1 VGWRGFDRFFS
12 QLVRWTF
19 PGEDTGGIEA
29 EFLTDGDAARLRVT
43 SVESDGTPRDF
54 YETAVTIV
62 DPDLGQ
68 QVVQLEQVAP
78 GVYEAPLG
86 TLKPGAYGLRVL
98 QKRAGVADL
107 GRTLGLVAPT
117 PAEYRLLGVD
127 ESLLSTLRA
136 ATGGRAIETA
146 EEVWTHD
153 LRSTAFATDLW
164 PLLLVLALLLFPIDV
179 AIRRVSISRRELVA
193 ARRWSSARLG
203 RGRAA
208 RPAAVGE
215 MLAAKERAAGAR
227 SRAALVRPADGSAA
241 DGPAPGA
248 TPVPHPAP
256 APVTQP
262 GPAPATPDAPPP
274 ASSGEAPTAETD
286 TLARLREAKKRA
298 QR

>member
-1 VGWRGFDRFFS
+1 MTV
-12 QLVRWTF
+12 
-19 PGEDTGGIEA
+19 
-29 EFLTDGDAARLRVT
+29 
-43 SVESDGTPRDF
+43 
-54 YETAVTIV
+54 V

-68 QVVQLEQVAP
+68 QVVELEQVAP

-86 TLKPGAYGLRVL
+86 ALKAGAYALRVL

-117 PAEYRLLGVD
+117 PAEYRLLGVN
-127 ESLLSTLRA
+127 ESLLTTLRA

-146 EEVWTHD
+146 EDVWTHD

-179 AIRRVSISRRELVA
+179 AIRRVSVSRRELVA
-193 ARRWSSARLG
+193 ARAWFGSRVLG

-208 RPAAVGE
+208 RPEAVGG
-215 MLAAKERAAGAR
+215 MLAAKERAPGTR
-227 SRAALVRPADGSAA
+227 SRAALVRPASDPAGATPTSRTPVTAA
-241 DGPAPGA
+241 TAGPPSSKTTPPAPGDPLTGGSA
-248 TPVPHPAP
+248 TGPTTAP
-256 APVTQP
+256 SAQ
-262 GPAPATPDAPPP
+262 
-274 ASSGEAPTAETD
+274 ASDSD

>member
-1 VGWRGFDRFFS
+1 M
-12 QLVRWTF
+12 
-19 PGEDTGGIEA
+19 
-29 EFLTDGDAARLRVT
+29 TDGDAARLRVT
-43 SVESDGTPRDF
+43 SAESDGTPRDF
-54 YETAVTIV
+54 YETAVTLV
-62 DPDLGQ
+62 DPELGQ
-68 QVVQLEQVAP
+68 QVVTLEQVAP

-86 TLKPGAYGLRVL
+86 TLTPGAYALRVL

-117 PAEYRLLGVD
+117 PAEYRLLGVN
-127 ESLLSTLRA
+127 ESLLTTLRA
-136 ATGGRAIETA
+136 ATGGRAIDTA

-193 ARRWSSARLG
+193 ARAWFSYRVLG

-208 RPAAVGE
+208 RPEAVGG
-215 MLAAKERAAGAR
+215 MLAAKERAAGTR
-227 SRAALVRPADGSAA
+227 SRAALVRPAAGPSRPGTTIEDGSTQAGGAPAVAA
-241 DGPAPGA
+241 DAPTSERQTSPAQVPDQPRPTPGA
-248 TPVPHPAP
+248 TA
-256 APVTQP
+256 AN
-262 GPAPATPDAPPP
+262 
-274 ASSGEAPTAETD
+274 ETSDGD